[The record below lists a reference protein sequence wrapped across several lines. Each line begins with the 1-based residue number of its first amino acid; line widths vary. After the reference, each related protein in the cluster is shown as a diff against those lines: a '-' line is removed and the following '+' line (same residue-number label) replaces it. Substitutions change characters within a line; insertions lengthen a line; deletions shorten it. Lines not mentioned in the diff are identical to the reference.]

1 VEEDGRPTP
10 GGDPTDSTPESVAWD
25 PFVEPVRPV
34 AGEHL
39 AGEHLAATIA
49 ALADPATRSPRPD
62 TCPFLRTID
71 ATGATAAPVE
81 MPDPANRCV
90 AVGSPTPQSARQQQ
104 LVCLTTG
111 HSNCPLYLRG
121 TLVAGDAIAVAPA
134 RRGPSPAV
142 VGSVLV
148 LIAAAAMSVGFLL
161 VRGGFDLPAVAV
173 VPSLVADGGGGSPPP
188 SQASVVATLV
198 PTPEATFVGSPSAA
212 PPTTAPS
219 PSPAPTA
226 AATPSPT
233 PAPTPARTPAPTP
246 ATGTAARYALLVECP
261 ATPNCWIY
269 TVRSGDNFR
278 SIVNWF
284 GVPYDTVLRM
294 NPQIGDATNIHAGDK
309 IRMPPPTR

>member
-1 VEEDGRPTP
+1 
-10 GGDPTDSTPESVAWD
+10 
-25 PFVEPVRPV
+25 
-34 AGEHL
+34 
-39 AGEHLAATIA
+39 
-49 ALADPATRSPRPD
+49 
-62 TCPFLRTID
+62 
-71 ATGATAAPVE
+71 

-90 AVGSPTPQSARQQQ
+90 AVGTPTPQSARQQQ

-121 TLVAGDAIAVAPA
+121 TLVAGDAIAVAPP
-134 RRGPSPAV
+134 RRGPSAAV

-173 VPSLVADGGGGSPPP
+173 VPSLVADGGAGAPSP
-188 SQASVVATLV
+188 SQASVAATPA
-198 PTPEATFVGSPSAA
+198 PTPEATVVESPSAA
-212 PPTTAPS
+212 PPTP
-219 PSPAPTA
+219 
-226 AATPSPT
+226 TPSSPPT
-233 PAPTPARTPAPTP
+233 PAATPTPARTPAPTP
-246 ATGTAARYALLVECP
+246 TTGTAARYAVLVECP

-294 NPQIGDATNIHAGDK
+294 NPQIGNPTNIHVGDK